1 MAEMSQRAFAR
12 HMNVALNSVQKAIK
26 AGRIS
31 LNANGKVDSDV
42 AEAAWRRNT
51 DESRRSFEDLSRETP
66 ALSSAS
72 LPSAMGDDD
81 DDFPAGAKNE
91 DPHMAKYRA
100 ARAHREETRLERERM
115 ELARELGN
123 TLALADAQRI
133 AFTAFRTVRD
143 NVMNVP
149 VRVKDILAAEDS
161 AARVESILEEE
172 LARALS
178 SVDVDTLM
186 QDQDGD
192 ADGSD
197 RSLPEDDQG
206 GDSA

>member
-1 MAEMSQRAFAR
+1 
-12 HMNVALNSVQKAIK
+12 MNVALNSVQKAIK

-31 LNANGKVDSDV
+31 LNGNGKIDSEA

-51 DESRRSFEDLSRETP
+51 DESRRSFEDLSRATP

-72 LPSAMGDDD
+72 LPPSPSDD
-81 DDFPAGAKNE
+81 DDFPAGASNE

-149 VRVKDILAAEDS
+149 VRVKDIIAAEDS
-161 AARVESILEEE
+161 PARIESILEEE

-178 SVDVDTLM
+178 SVDVNTLM

-192 ADGSD
+192 TDGSD
-197 RSLPEDDQG
+197 RSLPEDDQE

>member
-1 MAEMSQRAFAR
+1 MPEMSQRAFAR

-31 LNANGKVDSDV
+31 LNGNGKIDSEA

-51 DESRRSFEDLSRETP
+51 DESRRSFEDLSRATP

-72 LPSAMGDDD
+72 LPPSSSDD
-81 DDFPAGAKNE
+81 DDFPAGASNE

-133 AFTAFRTVRD
+133 AFTTFRTVRD

-161 AARVESILEEE
+161 PARVESILEEE

-197 RSLPEDDQG
+197 RSLPEDDQ
-206 GDSA
+206 

>member
-1 MAEMSQRAFAR
+1 MPEMSQRAFAR

-31 LNANGKVDSDV
+31 LNGNGKIDSEA

-51 DESRRSFEDLSRETP
+51 DESRRSFEDLSRATP

-72 LPSAMGDDD
+72 LPPSSSDD
-81 DDFPAGAKNE
+81 DDFPAGASNE

-149 VRVKDILAAEDS
+149 VRVKDIIAAEDS
-161 AARVESILEEE
+161 SARIESILEEE

-192 ADGSD
+192 TDGSD
-197 RSLPEDDQG
+197 RSLPEDDQE

>member
-1 MAEMSQRAFAR
+1 MPEMSQRAFAR

-31 LNANGKVDSDV
+31 LNGNGKIDSEA

-51 DESRRSFEDLSRETP
+51 DESRRSLEDLSRATP

-72 LPSAMGDDD
+72 LPPSSSDD
-81 DDFPAGAKNE
+81 DDFPAGASNE

-149 VRVKDILAAEDS
+149 VRVKDIIAAEDS
-161 AARVESILEEE
+161 SARIESILEEE

-197 RSLPEDDQG
+197 RSLPEDDQE

>member
-1 MAEMSQRAFAR
+1 
-12 HMNVALNSVQKAIK
+12 MNVALNSVQKAIK

-31 LNANGKVDSDV
+31 LNGNGKIDSEA

-51 DESRRSFEDLSRETP
+51 DESRRSFEDLSRATP

-72 LPSAMGDDD
+72 LPPSSSDD
-81 DDFPAGAKNE
+81 DDFPAGASNE

-149 VRVKDILAAEDS
+149 VRVKDIIAAEDS
-161 AARVESILEEE
+161 SARIESILEEE

-192 ADGSD
+192 TDGSD
-197 RSLPEDDQG
+197 RSLPEDDQE

>member
-1 MAEMSQRAFAR
+1 MPEMSQRAFAR

-31 LNANGKVDSDV
+31 LNGNGKIDSEA

-51 DESRRSFEDLSRETP
+51 DESRRSFEDLSRATP

-72 LPSAMGDDD
+72 LPPSSSDD
-81 DDFPAGAKNE
+81 DDFPAGASNE

-149 VRVKDILAAEDS
+149 VRVKDIIAAEDS
-161 AARVESILEEE
+161 PARIESILEEE

-192 ADGSD
+192 TDGSD
-197 RSLPEDDQG
+197 RSLPEDDQE
-206 GDSA
+206 GDST